1 MMSLEGLVEAAS
13 EKKELFMRS
22 KVLLVDDRK
31 ENLFSLT
38 SLLQELPVQIFSAT
52 SGSSALE
59 LMIDHDFAL
68 AILDVQMPEMNGFE
82 LAELMRGAEKTKSI
96 PIIFVTAATAA
107 EGFEF
112 RGYESGGVDFLT
124 KPIDS
129 MILRSKV
136 GIFIELAEQK
146 ALLRSKLREL
156 EEAKKAADDAR
167 ESAEN
172 ANRLKSTFL
181 ANMSHEIR
189 TPLGALMG
197 FAELLGAKGITEEM
211 RASYA
216 ETIIRNG
223 RNLVQLIN
231 EILDLSKVEAG
242 HLEVDITPICG
253 RELIKDVISLMG
265 PVAQK
270 KGLLLKWSGDEHL
283 PDKIATDPLR
293 LRQIL
298 TNIIGNAIKFTPEGE
313 VSVQVDY
320 HPRLHGE
327 PAEISFLVRDTGI
340 GMGPDKTT
348 RLFQPFT
355 QADASIARQFGGTG
369 LGLALS
375 KKLASLLGGDVRLVR
390 SELGKGTSFRITV
403 ADVPVTKTDAKPAP
417 AEPSA
422 DITAIPQDALASR
435 SILVVDDS
443 EDNRILV
450 QMFLKGVGATVE
462 FAENGREGMEK
473 ALAGEFDAVLMDIQ
487 MPVVDGLEATKQ
499 LRKKGYKKP
508 IIAFTANAMR
518 EERERCREA
527 GCEDYLSKPIDRN
540 VLIRTLRARIPV
552 RRS

>member
-1 MMSLEGLVEAAS
+1 MMTLEALISAPS
-13 EKKELFMRS
+13 EKKEFMRS
-22 KVLLVDDRK
+22 KILLVDDRK

-124 KPIDS
+124 KPIDG
-129 MILRSKV
+129 MVLKSKV
-136 GIFIELAEQK
+136 GIFIELAEQR
-146 ALLRSKLREL
+146 ALLRLKLREL
-156 EEAKKAADDAR
+156 EEAKKAADEAR
-167 ESAEN
+167 ELAEN

-197 FAELLGAKGITEEM
+197 FAELLTAKDITDEM

-242 HLEVDITPICG
+242 HLEVDIVSFCG
-253 RELIKDVISLMG
+253 RELMKDVMSLLG

-270 KGLLLKWSGDEHL
+270 KGLTLKWSGDQNL
-283 PDKIATDPLR
+283 PDKVASDPLR

-298 TNIIGNAIKFTPEGE
+298 TNVIGNAIKFTPTGE
-313 VSVQVDY
+313 VTVHVDY

-327 PAEISFLVRDTGI
+327 PAEIVFVVRDTGI
-340 GMGPDKTT
+340 GMSSDKIA

-355 QADASIARQFGGTG
+355 QADASIARKFGGTG

-375 KKLASLLGGDVRLVR
+375 KKLASLLGGDVTLVR
-390 SELGKGTSFRITV
+390 SEPGKGSSFRITV
-403 ADVPVTKTDAKPAP
+403 ADVPVAKGAEVKTSKDESVSDALPAP
-417 AEPSA
+417 
-422 DITAIPQDALASR
+422 DALAGCR
-435 SILVVDDS
+435 ILVVDDS

-450 QMFLKGVGATVE
+450 QMFLKGVGAKVE
-462 FAENGREGMEK
+462 FAENGREGMDK
-473 ALAGEFDAVLMDIQ
+473 AMAGEFDAVLMDIQ

-499 LRKKGYKKP
+499 LRKQGYRKP